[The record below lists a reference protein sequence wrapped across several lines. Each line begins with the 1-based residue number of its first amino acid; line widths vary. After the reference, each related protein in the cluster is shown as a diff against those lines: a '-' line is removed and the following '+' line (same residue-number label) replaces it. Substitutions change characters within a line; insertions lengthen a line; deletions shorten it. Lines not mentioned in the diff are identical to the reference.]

1 MKDLMK
7 HLDILISRYPVLEE
21 SRQDIEKAYLVLEEC
36 YREKKKVLIAG
47 NGGSAADAE
56 HIVGELMKGFKPSRF
71 MILTICYFAYLIV
84 ITFIYHN
91 KAADIHLIIS
101 NLKIVFMLCVIEYLL
116 KRTPNSTINI
126 MFFILITFVII
137 DFASI
142 VLFPNGL
149 YQTEQ
154 IWNEWSSSQEAQW
167 IYGNKNNRVYWYAV
181 LSIITWLRYVFN
193 NKSKVMVLITSGI
206 SIVAMMLV
214 KSSTAT
220 IVAILV
226 SVGFFYLTYK
236 KQTNINMN
244 SYGIL
249 VIYGCIT
256 VLILLGSTSLLKPFV
271 EGVLH
276 KDMTFTGRSIAWER
290 VLLLIA
296 SKPVFGWGVVDGET
310 ATGLLKSIAFVNP
323 HNQLLDCLWQGGII
337 LVFILSLIMITITSL
352 FSSIVFAAF
361 FSLGKVFYALWIP
374 GQDIDLIYVLTVITM
389 LSSVIEGPVYPLYY
403 IYTLTVKNKIPC
415 LVTVVGGILNVAGMA
430 ILVKYSS
437 LGIYSIVLTTTVIM
451 LFINLVTN
459 PIYMTH
465 CLKIEWFTFY
475 PTLLR
480 TIISCTCM
488 TISFTLIAKTLN
500 PNTWVSFVLT
510 AILCG
515 VIGCIIHLV
524 FVFSRDEKSRILVI
538 IKSKEK

>member
-1 MKDLMK
+1 MLLDLK
-7 HLDILISRYPVLEE
+7 VKKSSILLAV
-21 SRQDIEKAYLVLEEC
+21 YLFSMFLPGYFSSPIMQMVSN
-36 YREKKKVLIAG
+36 IMM
-47 NGGSAADAE
+47 
-56 HIVGELMKGFKPSRF
+56 VGVAIYLFSVKYKPSRF

-137 DFASI
+137 DFA
-142 VLFPNGL
+142 
-149 YQTEQ
+149 
-154 IWNEWSSSQEAQW
+154 
-167 IYGNKNNRVYWYAV
+167 
-181 LSIITWLRYVFN
+181 
-193 NKSKVMVLITSGI
+193 
-206 SIVAMMLV
+206 
-214 KSSTAT
+214 
-220 IVAILV
+220 
-226 SVGFFYLTYK
+226 
-236 KQTNINMN
+236 
-244 SYGIL
+244 
-249 VIYGCIT
+249 
-256 VLILLGSTSLLKPFV
+256 
-271 EGVLH
+271 
-276 KDMTFTGRSIAWER
+276 
-290 VLLLIA
+290 
-296 SKPVFGWGVVDGET
+296 
-310 ATGLLKSIAFVNP
+310 
-323 HNQLLDCLWQGGII
+323 
-337 LVFILSLIMITITSL
+337 
-352 FSSIVFAAF
+352 
-361 FSLGKVFYALWIP
+361 
-374 GQDIDLIYVLTVITM
+374 
-389 LSSVIEGPVYPLYY
+389 
-403 IYTLTVKNKIPC
+403 
-415 LVTVVGGILNVAGMA
+415 
-430 ILVKYSS
+430 S